1 MRILG
6 AAFAG
11 GRSTRFGSDKA
22 LAMIDGIRLIDHA
35 VSALRAQADM
45 VVVCGRPWLDLAWV
59 EDRPTGRGGP
69 LTGLNAALRFADEH
83 GFDAVLC
90 APIDVY
96 PLPGA
101 LALLAGTQC
110 AVLCTQWTVGLW
122 PTALGPAL
130 DRHLAT
136 GACSIRSWLDATN
149 AALVEDERLQLR
161 NINFADDLAG

>member
-6 AAFAG
+6 ALLAG
-11 GRSTRFGSDKA
+11 GQSTRFGSDKA
-22 LAMIDGIRLIDHA
+22 LATIGGIRLIDHA
-35 VSALRAQADM
+35 VAALRARADM
-45 VVVCGRPWLDLAWV
+45 VLICGRSWADLAWT
-59 EDRPTGRGGP
+59 EDRPAGSGGP
-69 LTGLNAALRFADEH
+69 LTGLNAALRFADER

-101 LALLAGTQC
+101 LALLAGAQC
-110 AVLCTQWTVGLW
+110 AVLRTQWTVGLW
-122 PTALGPAL
+122 PTALAPAL

-136 GACSIRSWLDATN
+136 GARSIRSWLDATN
-149 AALVEDERLQLR
+149 AALVEDQHLQLR